1 MTGRSQNRRLWL
13 GGGAAV
19 VVLILVVG
27 WFFVISPQ
35 LSATASIRDQA
46 DSAQLQNSVLQAKNS
61 KLRKENDNVATLR
74 AGLAAALAQLPS
86 DGGLPAFTRQLS
98 AQATANSVSLTSVIV
113 GVAIPVAG
121 AAPATAPTVET
132 GTATTGT
139 ATGAIAASPAPSA
152 GGLMQIPVSLVVTG
166 PGKNDIAFLK
176 ALQVTGPRRAL
187 VTANQLAPSAG
198 GAATGIDG
206 PCTLTL
212 TVTIFSAPLSPTG
225 QAALQKLLSGK

>member
-19 VVLILVVG
+19 AILILVVG

-46 DSAQLQNSVLQAKNS
+46 DSAQVQNSVLQAKNS
-61 KLRKENDNVATLR
+61 KLKKENDNVATLR
-74 AGLAAALAQLPS
+74 AGLAAALAELPS

-113 GVAIPVAG
+113 GVVLPVAG
-121 AAPATAPTVET
+121 AVAAPAAAAAAET
-132 GTATTGT
+132 GTAATGT
-139 ATGAIAASPAPSA
+139 TAAAAATSA

-166 PGKNDIAFLK
+166 LGKNDIAFLK

-187 VTANQLAPSAG
+187 VSAVQLAPSG
-198 GAATGIDG
+198 GGTATGIDG
-206 PCTLTL
+206 PCTLSL

>member
-19 VVLILVVG
+19 AILILVVG

-46 DSAQLQNSVLQAKNS
+46 DSAQVQNSVLQAKNS
-61 KLRKENDNVATLR
+61 KLKKENDNVATLR
-74 AGLAAALAQLPS
+74 AGLAAALAELPS

-113 GVAIPVAG
+113 GGVLPVAG
-121 AAPATAPTVET
+121 AVAAPAAAAAAET
-132 GTATTGT
+132 GTAATGT
-139 ATGAIAASPAPSA
+139 TAAAATSA

-166 PGKNDIAFLK
+166 LGKNDIAFLK

-187 VTANQLAPSAG
+187 VSAVQLAPSG
-198 GAATGIDG
+198 GGTATGIDG
-206 PCTLTL
+206 PCTLSL
-212 TVTIFSAPLSPTG
+212 TVTIFSAPLTPTG

>member
-19 VVLILVVG
+19 AILIMVVG

-35 LSATASIRDQA
+35 LSATAAIRDQA

-74 AGLAAALAQLPS
+74 AGLAAALAELPS
-86 DGGLPAFTRQLS
+86 DGGLPSFTRQLS
-98 AQATANSVSLTSVIV
+98 AQATANSVSLTSVLV
-113 GVAIPVAG
+113 GAVLPVAG
-121 AAPATAPTVET
+121 AVAAPAAASTTET
-132 GTATTGT
+132 GTAAGTTT
-139 ATGAIAASPAPSA
+139 AAPAATSA

-166 PGKNDIAFLK
+166 LGKNDIAFLK

-187 VTANQLAPSAG
+187 VSAIQLAPSGG
-198 GAATGIDG
+198 GAATGI
-206 PCTLTL
+206 
-212 TVTIFSAPLSPTG
+212 TVPARSA
-225 QAALQKLLSGK
+225 

>member
-19 VVLILVVG
+19 AILILVVG

-35 LSATASIRDQA
+35 LSATAAIRDQA
-46 DSAQLQNSVLQAKNS
+46 DSAQLQNSALQAKNS
-61 KLRKENDNVATLR
+61 KLKKENDNVATLR
-74 AGLAAALAQLPS
+74 AGLAAALAELPS

-98 AQATANSVSLTSVIV
+98 AQATANSVTLTSVLV
-113 GVAIPVAG
+113 GAVLPVAG
-121 AAPATAPTVET
+121 AVAAPAAAPTTET
-132 GTATTGT
+132 GTAAGTTAAPA
-139 ATGAIAASPAPSA
+139 ATSA

-166 PGKNDIAFLK
+166 LGKNDIAFLK

-187 VTANQLAPSAG
+187 VSAIQLAPSG
-198 GAATGIDG
+198 GGTATGIDG
-206 PCTLTL
+206 PCTLSL